1 MRVVKN
7 IVYPYR
13 LFNLICD
20 PGIIPTNNCGDDK
33 VLSEVFFFFCFW
45 ICALDERLN
54 NIWWVSKINIS
65 RLFEK
70 NIKHKCPLCFAREKK
85 TVKMNEIFNFTQQ
98 N

>member
-33 VLSEVFFFFCFW
+33 VLSEVFFFW
-45 ICALDERLN
+45 ICALGERLN
-54 NIWWVSKINIS
+54 NFWWVSKINIP
-65 RLFEK
+65 RQFEK
-70 NIKHKCPLCFAREKK
+70 HIKHKCPLGLRNQK
-85 TVKMNEIFNFTQQ
+85 TSKNEQ
-98 N
+98 NV